1 MNKIFQAFLVLLLV
15 FFSLSLD
22 AAVVSDKKRIID
34 SIEQLSKLNQSLAGF
49 EDEELMDQVLEKENQ
64 LLAEL
69 MALLKSTTIER
80 LPVAVTSKKL
90 NFLKSR
96 IAANKERN
104 NQLAML
110 RDQVD
115 LAAYQTR
122 QATRDFIQYL
132 IKASNSYESI
142 DQIVSETH
150 KALARSQNLSNEI
163 ELPEETIESVI
174 YTELKNNYQQ
184 FQQANGVYQSL
195 VLYVQNN
202 PRSIAK
208 THWFQEFSLMA
219 AISFVNHFEA
229 VKPIN
234 HKLAP
239 FKIDVGGVVLSLVI
253 ILLVY
258 FSYPVIFSSC
268 SWLVK
273 QYIMEAGSESHE
285 QVYYELRRP
294 IRVLLVFFGIDLA
307 TYAFLYKTEYRASL
321 EDFAFIVYTLL
332 TVWIL
337 FKVLNSL
344 VVVQLQKISRSNKEL
359 RRELLNLG
367 IQIAKA
373 VIVIVATAFG
383 LNHFGISITAI
394 MSTLGIGGLAFA
406 LAAKDTLSNLFGGV
420 TILFDNVFRMGD
432 WVKVGDVEGT
442 VAEIGLRSTTIR
454 TFDNALITIPNS
466 LVSVSSVMNWNR
478 RAVGRRI
485 KMHVGVTY
493 DSKMSDI
500 RQALDDIRDMLKNH
514 PDIANPQHVVGN
526 KKKAIRLAS
535 HEDTHGIKS
544 TQLVFLDKYGDYS
557 IDILIYC
564 FSRTVN
570 WEQWLHVKEDV
581 LFKIAEILE
590 QNNLQFAY
598 PTEVRINRNEEQPLL
613 NVME

>member
-1 MNKIFQAFLVLLLV
+1 MNRIFQTFLFLLLV
-15 FFSLSLD
+15 FFSLTLE
-22 AAVVSDKKRIID
+22 AKVVNDKKRIID
-34 SIEQLSKLNQSLAGF
+34 SIEQLNTLNQTLSGS
-49 EDEELMDQVLEKENQ
+49 EDEELMDQMLEKENQ

-69 MALLKSTTIER
+69 MALLKVTTVER

-104 NQLAML
+104 NQLAVK
-110 RDQVD
+110 RDQIG
-115 LAAYQTR
+115 LAVYQIR

-150 KALARSQNLSNEI
+150 KALTKSQKLSDNI
-163 ELPEETIESVI
+163 ELPEDVLESVV
-174 YTELKNNYQQ
+174 YTELKQNYHQ
-184 FQQANGVYQSL
+184 FQQVNGVFQSL

-202 PRSIAK
+202 PRSIAT

-219 AISFVNHFEA
+219 AISFVNHFDA

-239 FKIDVGGVVLSLVI
+239 FKIDVGGVVLSFVI

-268 SWLVK
+268 GWLVK

-285 QVYYELRRP
+285 HVYYELRRP
-294 IRVLLVFFGIDLA
+294 VRVLLVFFGIDLA

-321 EDFAFIVYTLL
+321 EDFAFVVYTLL

-337 FKVLNSL
+337 FKILNSL

-367 IQIAKA
+367 IQVAKA

-493 DSKMSDI
+493 DSKMPDI

-514 PDIANPQHVVGN
+514 PDIANPKHVVGN
-526 KKKAIRLAS
+526 RKKAIRLAS

-544 TQLVFLDKYGDYS
+544 TQLVYLDKYGDYS

-570 WEQWLHVKEDV
+570 WEQWLQVKEDI

-590 QNNLQFAY
+590 QNNLEFAY
-598 PTEVRINRNEEQPLL
+598 PTEVRINRNEILP
-613 NVME
+613 